1 MRPWHCVR
9 RERLKSDSR
18 RTLAT
23 RVVLCAALACL
34 AGAWMGGARAE
45 PPGTTA
51 IAPQPV
57 ADALVEFSEQ
67 TGVQLVYLS
76 DIVRTRMSNGAP
88 AGLAAAEALAKL
100 LDGTGL
106 GFEFIN
112 ARTVRIFESA
122 PIKPTAQ
129 SGDVA
134 SGPPPVE
141 RHGAGPPARMHDILV
156 TGSREEIAPR
166 DRDDT
171 QAIVGSVN
179 VMGGEWLETLK
190 LEQLTDY
197 ASYVPG
203 MVVAGQGSP
212 GQSTVILRGV
222 SPEAQASAVGFYIDD
237 TPVGASG
244 AHGSTS
250 SFPLD
255 LMPYD
260 LDRVEVLVGPQQTLY
275 GAGSEAGLI
284 RYVLKAPSTS
294 SFDAQVGL
302 DVSEI
307 SGAAGPGASVRGM
320 LNAPIVDGSLGLRLS
335 VYDSHTPGYIKNAYT
350 GGTAVN
356 GLAQYGGRV
365 AALWSPAESLSVA
378 FNAFWHRIDSKSN
391 GVESFAG
398 ITPVPN
404 AAGLD
409 LLRAS
414 SSFGD
419 LTENHAFEQPFSKAL
434 DYYALSVNWNAGS
447 VTVTSASA
455 WSRSHTHQERDD
467 TQIVGPN
474 FPGIS
479 GGAVPVGLA
488 RFDRDLGLEKF
499 SQELRLASATGRRI
513 DWRLG
518 AFYTHESST
527 DREADYAFDNAY
539 RPIAQFA
546 PEFGYVLLPSTF
558 NEWAVYGELTVR
570 VTDRLDLT
578 TGARR
583 SHSDQAGVT
592 IVGGATAQAGIVGL
606 GTGTFSSSL
615 ARQHADTATPWEA
628 ALGYHAAPDVMLY
641 GRIATGYEPGLS
653 NAGIVGAPPTVKAE
667 SLTSYEA
674 GLKSEFLNRR
684 FLLNVS
690 AFYIAWSDVQVD
702 IYVPGFFTVDGGNAT
717 TRGVELATAYST
729 ANGFR
734 IGVNAARAQSE
745 TTAVSTTS
753 QFLSGYPFAAVPE
766 WNFAFTTDYD
776 HALTSAWHAHVG
788 GAWRWVDHVW
798 GQPVTNGGPN
808 YVLPAYSVIDLN
820 AAISKG
826 TLRLKTFARNVTD
839 KRGYQGS
846 YMIFDTSN
854 ATAVQFDYVLVQP
867 RTVGVGFDY
876 AF

>member
-1 MRPWHCVR
+1 MLTA
-9 RERLKSDSR
+9 RL
-18 RTLAT
+18 A
-23 RVVLCAALACL
+23 LCAALACL
-34 AGAWMGGARAE
+34 AGAWIGGARAE
-45 PPGTTA
+45 SPGTAA
-51 IAPQPV
+51 IAAQPV

-76 DIVRTRMSNGAP
+76 GIVRTRMSNGAP
-88 AGLAAAEALAKL
+88 AGLTAAEALAKI

-134 SGPPPVE
+134 PGPPPVK
-141 RHGAGPPARMHDILV
+141 RHGTGPIARLYDIVV
-156 TGSREEIAPR
+156 TGSREEIESR
-166 DRDDT
+166 DRHDT
-171 QAIVGSVN
+171 QAVGGSVN
-179 VMGGEWLETLK
+179 VMGGEWLETRK

-203 MVVAGQGSP
+203 MVVSGEGSP

-222 SPEAQASAVGFYIDD
+222 SPEAQASTVGFYIDD

-250 SFPLD
+250 NFPLD

-307 SGAAGPGASVRGM
+307 NGAAGPGASVRGM

-335 VYDSHTPGYIKNAYT
+335 VYDSHMPGYIKNAYT

-356 GLAQYGGRV
+356 GLVQYGGRA

-378 FNAFWHRIDSKSN
+378 FNAFWHRIDSKSD

-398 ITPVPN
+398 LTQVPSTLGIN
-404 AAGLD
+404 

-414 SSFGD
+414 LFFGD
-419 LTENHAFEQPFSKAL
+419 LTENHAFEQPFKKAL

-447 VTVTSASA
+447 VTVTSATA
-455 WSRSHTHQERDD
+455 WSRSHTHEERDD

-479 GGAVPVGLA
+479 GGAIPVGLA

-499 SQELRLASATGRRI
+499 SQDLRIASATGRRI

-527 DREADYAFDNAY
+527 DRQADYAFDNAY

-546 PEFGYVLLPSTF
+546 PVFGYVLSPSTF
-558 NEWAVYGELTVR
+558 NEWAVYGELTFR
-570 VTDRLDLT
+570 ITGRLDLT
-578 TGARR
+578 TAARR
-583 SHSDQAGVT
+583 SHNDQAGLT
-592 IVGGATAQAGIVGL
+592 IVGGATAPSGFVAL
-606 GTGTFSSSL
+606 GTGFFESSL
-615 ARQHADTATPWEA
+615 ARQHADTATPWMA

-702 IYVPGFFTVDGGNAT
+702 VYVPGFFTVDGGNAT

-734 IGVNAARAQSE
+734 IGLNAARAQSV

-753 QFLSGYPFAAVPE
+753 PFLSGYPFAAVPT
-766 WNFAFTTDYD
+766 WTFAVTADYD
-776 HALTSAWHAHVG
+776 HALSSTWHAHVG
-788 GAWRWVDHVW
+788 SAWRWFDHVW
-798 GQPVTNGGPN
+798 GQPVTSGGPN
-808 YVLPAYSVIDLN
+808 YVQPAYSVLDLN
-820 AAISKG
+820 AAISNGK
-826 TLRLKTFARNVTD
+826 LKLKTFVRNITD
-839 KRGYQGS
+839 KRAYQGS
-846 YMIFDTSN
+846 YMIFNTAN
-854 ATAVQFDYVLVQP
+854 ATAVQIDYALVQP